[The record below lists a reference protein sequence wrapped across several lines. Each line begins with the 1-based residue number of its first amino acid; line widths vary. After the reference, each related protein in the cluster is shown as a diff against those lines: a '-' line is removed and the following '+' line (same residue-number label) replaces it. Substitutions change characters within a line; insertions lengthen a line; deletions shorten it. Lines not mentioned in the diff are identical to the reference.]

1 MKSEQKIQS
10 EIEAYLQKNGFF
22 VTKLIATTTNGIPD
36 LLAVKNGLAL
46 FVEVK
51 TDRGRLSALQKYR
64 IEELNEYAVAVVC
77 RSVADVS
84 KVIVGMEKENEFI

>member
-10 EIEAYLQKNGFF
+10 EIEAYLRKSGYF
-22 VTKLIATTTNGIPD
+22 VTKLLATTTNGIPD
-36 LLAVKNGLAL
+36 LLAVKNGMAL

-64 IEELNEYAVAVVC
+64 IEELNEYAVAVVA
-77 RSVADVS
+77 RSVDDVS
-84 KVIVGMEKENEFI
+84 KVIASMERYNEFI